1 MDFTKN
7 IILNTDSYKAS
18 HWLQYPPGT
27 KNVFSYIESRGGKWN
42 HTVFYGLQIALKEY
56 FSKPI
61 TKEMIDEA
69 ETFWKAHGE
78 PCNRAG
84 WEYIL
89 AEHNGYLPVR
99 IRAVPEGT
107 VVPTSNALVTV
118 EATDPNCYW
127 LVSYIETALLRAV
140 WYPTTVAS
148 NSYNVKMIIKR
159 YLEETGDV
167 AGLSFKFHDFGAR
180 GSTSLEAAG
189 IGGSAHLVN
198 FMGTDTVMGAL
209 YAMKYYGGEMPVGY
223 SIPAAEHSTMTS
235 WGGREGEELA
245 MENMLDQYGGPG
257 KLVACVSDS
266 YDIYK
271 AITEIWGGK
280 LKEKILK
287 MGGTLVVRPDSG
299 DPVEV
304 TLKCVELLGKAFGF
318 TVNDKG
324 YKVLN
329 PAVRLIQGDG
339 IDGEEIERILAN
351 YEANGWSADNIA
363 FGCGAGLLQK
373 VDRDTLK
380 FAMKASA
387 IEIEGKG
394 WIDVFKEPITDSG
407 KRSKKGRVTLYKDP
421 NNGFYTSREI
431 DYTKPQAHGMKDEL
445 VTVFENG
452 KVLKEWTFAEVRARS
467 ES

>member
-1 MDFTKN
+1 MDLTN
-7 IILNTDSYKAS
+7 NLILNTDSYKAS

-27 KNVFSYIESRGGKWN
+27 TNVFSYIESRGGKWPV
-42 HTVFYGLQIALKEY
+42 TVFYGLQMILKEY
-56 FSKPI
+56 LSKPI

-69 ETFWKAHGE
+69 EQFWTAHGE
-78 PCNRAG
+78 PFNRQG

-89 AEHNGYLPVR
+89 NEHNGYVPVR

-107 VVPTSNALVTV
+107 VVPVSNVLVTV
-118 EATDPNCYW
+118 EATDPKCFW
-127 LVSYIETALLRAV
+127 VVSYIETLLMRV

-148 NSYNVKMIIKR
+148 NSYNVKQIIKK
-159 YLEETGDV
+159 YLEETGDP

-180 GSTSLEAAG
+180 GSTSFEAAG

-198 FMGTDTVMGAL
+198 FMGTDTVTGAL
-209 YAMKYYGGEMPVGY
+209 FAMKYYGGELPVGF

-235 WGGREGEELA
+235 WGAREGEALA
-245 MENMLDQYGGPG
+245 MENMLDQFAGEG

-266 YDIYK
+266 YDIYH
-271 AITEIWGGK
+271 AIREIWGKK
-280 LKEKILK
+280 LKDKILNS
-287 MGGTLVVRPDSG
+287 GGTLVVRPDSG

-304 TLKCVELLGKAFGF
+304 TLKCVELLGEAFGF
-318 TVNDKG
+318 TVNKKG

-339 IDGEEIERILAN
+339 ITGEEIERILAN
-351 YEANGWSADNIA
+351 YKANGWSADNIA

-387 IEIEGKG
+387 IEVEGKG
-394 WIDVFKEPITDSG
+394 WIDVFKEPVTDSG

-421 NNGFYTSREI
+421 NNGYYTSRI
-431 DYTKPQAHGMKDEL
+431 VDYTKPQAHGMKDEL

-452 KVLKEWTFAEVRARS
+452 NIIKQWTFAEVRARS
-467 ES
+467 DM